1 MFLLLCGI
9 GFNLKKMAMN
19 DDSSDEFD
27 LFRKNSGEE
36 NKITPVPPEDM
47 TEIYPESPVK
57 ENQNPAILIVDDDLN
72 VRTALEMVLRN
83 KYDLILCSNGNEGIA
98 KIDLSISVVI
108 LDIKMEGKNGFETFT
123 EIKKLNPFIPIIFHS
138 AYQDLKSPYE
148 IMNDYRP
155 FGYVIKE
162 GDGRKLLHTIESA
175 VGYYQQINKN
185 LLLVNQLRKKNKIL
199 EDLQDGLE
207 VLVEMRTK
215 ELHDALNKLSS
226 VNTTLH
232 KLSITDGLTGL
243 VNRRHFDLLF
253 HQECTSAI
261 QNNTPLSLIMI
272 DIDFFKKYNDTYGHP
287 AGDAILKAVSAG
299 LRDTLEEPSDVIAR
313 YGGEEFVVIL
323 PVTGQERALSL
334 AETMRKNIE
343 KSQYRVDG
351 LEHCVTISLGV
362 SAWIPDNRIEP
373 FKILELADA
382 ALYKAKNNGRN
393 RVGF

>member
-1 MFLLLCGI
+1 MFLSLCGI

-362 SAWIPDNRIEP
+362 SAWIPDNRTEP

>member
-1 MFLLLCGI
+1 
-9 GFNLKKMAMN
+9 MN

-98 KIDLSISVVI
+98 RIDLSISVVI

-362 SAWIPDNRIEP
+362 SAWIPDNRTEP